1 MLSEFAMKN
10 EAEVISRRYKTCL
23 GAVVL
28 LVAACLILF
37 TVFSTDRFG
46 QSSAILLVDRVS
58 SVVSPLRPLSEFQL
72 VDSDERPFTAR
83 NLVNHWTFI
92 VFGFTSCPDVCPSTL
107 AVLTEFRGALTRE
120 AAGAKD
126 VNIILVTVDPERDT
140 PAILKQY
147 VQHFDP
153 HFIGLSGTDANIR
166 NLAKQL
172 GASYEITNRDASAG
186 YMVSHSASLYLID
199 PQARHYATY
208 VAPLEAG
215 SIAQRLRVFKQLYAQ
230 TKDGR

>member
-1 MLSEFAMKN
+1 MKN
-10 EAEVISRRYKTCL
+10 EVEVISRWHRTWL
-23 GAVVL
+23 GAAVL
-28 LVAACLILF
+28 LVTVCLILL

-46 QSSAILLVDRVS
+46 QSGATLLVDRVS
-58 SVVSPLRPLSEFQL
+58 SVVSPPRSLSEFQL
-72 VDSDERPFTAR
+72 VESDERPFTAR

-92 VFGFTSCPDVCPSTL
+92 VFGFTYCPDICPSTL
-107 AVLTEFRGALTRE
+107 AVLTEFREALTRE
-120 AAGAKD
+120 FTDAQD

-153 HFIGLSGTDANIR
+153 HFMGLSGTDANIR
-166 NLAKQL
+166 NLANQL
-172 GASYEITNRDASAG
+172 GASYEITNRNASEG
-186 YMVSHSASLYLID
+186 YTVSHSASLYLID

-208 VAPLEAG
+208 VAPLEAA
-215 SIAQRLRVFKQLYAQ
+215 SIAQRLSVFKQLYAQ

>member
-1 MLSEFAMKN
+1 MT
-10 EAEVISRRYKTCL
+10 V
-23 GAVVL
+23 
-28 LVAACLILF
+28 CLILL

-46 QSSAILLVDRVS
+46 QSGAILLVDRVS
-58 SVVSPLRPLSEFQL
+58 SVVSPPRPLSEFQL

-92 VFGFTSCPDVCPSTL
+92 VFGFTYCPDICPSTL
-107 AVLTEFRGALTRE
+107 AVLTEFREALTRE
-120 AAGAKD
+120 LTAAQD

-153 HFIGLSGTDANIR
+153 HFMGLSGTDANIR
-166 NLAKQL
+166 NLANQL
-172 GASYEITNRDASAG
+172 GASYEITNRNASEG
-186 YMVSHSASLYLID
+186 YTVSHSASLYLID

-208 VAPLEAG
+208 VAPLEAA
-215 SIAQRLRVFKQLYAQ
+215 SIAQRLSVFKQLYAQ

>member
-1 MLSEFAMKN
+1 MKN
-10 EAEVISRRYKTCL
+10 EVGVTSRWHRTWL
-23 GAVVL
+23 GAAVL
-28 LVAACLILF
+28 LVTVCLILL

-46 QSSAILLVDRVS
+46 QSGATLLVDRVS
-58 SVVSPLRPLSEFQL
+58 SVVSPPRPLSEFQL

-92 VFGFTSCPDVCPSTL
+92 VFGFTYCPDICPSTL
-107 AVLTEFRGALTRE
+107 AVLTEFREALTRE
-120 AAGAKD
+120 LTAAQD

-153 HFIGLSGTDANIR
+153 HFMGLSGTDTNIR
-166 NLAKQL
+166 NLANQL
-172 GASYEITNRDASAG
+172 GASYEITNRNASEG
-186 YMVSHSASLYLID
+186 YTVSHSASLYLID

-208 VAPLEAG
+208 VAPLEAA
-215 SIAQRLRVFKQLYAQ
+215 SIAQRLSVFKQLYAQ

>member
-1 MLSEFAMKN
+1 MKN
-10 EAEVISRRYKTCL
+10 EAEIISKRYKTWL

-28 LVAACLILF
+28 LVAVCLILF
-37 TVFSTDRFG
+37 AVFSTDRFG

-107 AVLTEFRGALTRE
+107 AVLTEFRETLTRE
-120 AAGAKD
+120 FADAKD
-126 VNIILVTVDPERDT
+126 VNIVLVTVDPERDT

-153 HFIGLSGTDANIR
+153 HFLGLSGTDANIR
-166 NLAKQL
+166 NLANQL
-172 GASYEITNRDASAG
+172 GASYEITNRNASAG
-186 YMVSHSASLYLID
+186 YTVSHSASLYLID

-208 VAPLEAG
+208 VAPLEAAA
-215 SIAQRLRVFKQLYAQ
+215 IAQRLSVFKQLYAQ

>member
-1 MLSEFAMKN
+1 MKN
-10 EAEVISRRYKTCL
+10 EVGVTSRWHRTWL
-23 GAVVL
+23 GAAVL
-28 LVAACLILF
+28 LVTVCLILL

-46 QSSAILLVDRVS
+46 QSGATLLVDRVS
-58 SVVSPLRPLSEFQL
+58 SVVSPPRPLSEFQL

-92 VFGFTSCPDVCPSTL
+92 VFGFTYCPDICPSTL
-107 AVLTEFRGALTRE
+107 AVLTEFREALTRE
-120 AAGAKD
+120 FTDAQD

-153 HFIGLSGTDANIR
+153 HFMGLSGTDANIR
-166 NLAKQL
+166 NLANQL
-172 GASYEITNRDASAG
+172 GASYEITNRNASEG
-186 YMVSHSASLYLID
+186 YTVSHSASLYLID

-208 VAPLEAG
+208 VAPLEAA
-215 SIAQRLRVFKQLYAQ
+215 SIAQRLSVFKQLYAQ

>member
-58 SVVSPLRPLSEFQL
+58 SLVLPARAISAFQL
-72 VDSDERPFTAR
+72 IDGDEHPFTAH
-83 NLVNHWTFI
+83 NLVDRWTFI

-107 AVLTEFRGALTRE
+107 AVLTEFRETLTRE
-120 AAGAKD
+120 FEGAKD

-147 VQHFDP
+147 VQHFDH
-153 HFIGLSGTDANIR
+153 HFIGLSGTDAQIR
-166 NLAKQL
+166 NLANQL
-172 GASYEITNRDASAG
+172 GASFEITNRDASAG
-186 YMVSHSASLYLID
+186 YTVSHSASLFLID
-199 PQARHYATY
+199 PRARHYATY
-208 VAPLEAG
+208 VAPLEAAL
-215 SIAQRLRVFKQLYAQ
+215 IAQRLKVFKQLYAQ
-230 TKDGR
+230 TKEGR

>member
-1 MLSEFAMKN
+1 MKN
-10 EAEVISRRYKTCL
+10 EVGVTSRWHRTWL
-23 GAVVL
+23 GAAVL
-28 LVAACLILF
+28 LVTVCLILL

-46 QSSAILLVDRVS
+46 QSGATLLVDRVS
-58 SVVSPLRPLSEFQL
+58 SVVSPPRPLSEFKL

-92 VFGFTSCPDVCPSTL
+92 VFGFTYCPDICPSTL
-107 AVLTEFRGALTRE
+107 AVLTEFREALTRE
-120 AAGAKD
+120 LTAAQD

-153 HFIGLSGTDANIR
+153 HFMGLSGTDTNIR
-166 NLAKQL
+166 NLANQL
-172 GASYEITNRDASAG
+172 GASYEITNRNASEG
-186 YMVSHSASLYLID
+186 YTVSHSASLYLID

-208 VAPLEAG
+208 VAPLEAA
-215 SIAQRLRVFKQLYAQ
+215 SIAQRLSVFKQLYAQ

>member
-1 MLSEFAMKN
+1 MKN
-10 EAEVISRRYKTCL
+10 EVGVISKWHRTWL
-23 GAVVL
+23 GAAVL
-28 LVAACLILF
+28 LVTVCLILL

-46 QSSAILLVDRVS
+46 QSGATLLVDRVS
-58 SVVSPLRPLSEFQL
+58 SVVSPPRPLNEFQL

-92 VFGFTSCPDVCPSTL
+92 VFGFTYCPDICPSTL
-107 AVLTEFRGALTRE
+107 AVLTEFREALTRE
-120 AAGAKD
+120 FTDAQD

-153 HFIGLSGTDANIR
+153 HFMGLSGTDAQIR
-166 NLAKQL
+166 SLANQL
-172 GASYEITNRDASAG
+172 GAFYEITNRNASEG
-186 YMVSHSASLYLID
+186 YTVSHSASLYLID

-208 VAPLEAG
+208 VAPLEAA
-215 SIAQRLRVFKQLYAQ
+215 SIAQRLKVFKQLYAQ
-230 TKDGR
+230 TQDGR

>member
-1 MLSEFAMKN
+1 MKN
-10 EAEVISRRYKTCL
+10 EVGVTSRWHRTWL
-23 GAVVL
+23 GAAVL
-28 LVAACLILF
+28 LVTVCLILL

-46 QSSAILLVDRVS
+46 QSGATLLVDRVS
-58 SVVSPLRPLSEFQL
+58 SVVSPPRPLSEFQL

-92 VFGFTSCPDVCPSTL
+92 VFGFTYCPDICPSTL
-107 AVLTEFRGALTRE
+107 AVLTEFREALTRE
-120 AAGAKD
+120 LTAAQD

-153 HFIGLSGTDANIR
+153 HFMGLSGTDAQIR
-166 NLAKQL
+166 SLANQL
-172 GASYEITNRDASAG
+172 GASYEITNRNASEG
-186 YMVSHSASLYLID
+186 YTVSHSASLYLID

-208 VAPLEAG
+208 VAPLEAA
-215 SIAQRLRVFKQLYAQ
+215 SIAQRLSVFKQLYAQ